1 MPYFISD
8 LLIVEN
14 LFITNFS
21 KNRFYHSHYTLCI
34 WYSFCMINK
43 LDENINKSRNNQE
56 YIFIISNITIKYETA
71 YNGKKRQK

>member
-1 MPYFISD
+1 
-8 LLIVEN
+8 
-14 LFITNFS
+14 
-21 KNRFYHSHYTLCI
+21 
-34 WYSFCMINK
+34 MINK